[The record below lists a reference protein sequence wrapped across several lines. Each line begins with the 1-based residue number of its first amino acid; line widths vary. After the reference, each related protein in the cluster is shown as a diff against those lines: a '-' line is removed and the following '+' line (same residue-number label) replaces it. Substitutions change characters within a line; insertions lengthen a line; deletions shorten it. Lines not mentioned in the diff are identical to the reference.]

1 MICPRCGGKVR
12 VLDSV
17 NNAEENEIHR
27 KRKCND
33 CELVFYTTEYE
44 TRPDPRFRLDWF
56 RHHRCRTWKGE
67 LK

>member
-1 MICPRCGGKVR
+1 MTCPRCGGKVR

-44 TRPDPRFRLDWF
+44 VRRDERFRRDWYKY
-56 RHHRCRTWKGE
+56 HRNRPYI
-67 LK
+67 